1 MIGSVVDYCRINP
14 CIKAELKKSEPM
26 SREEEQKLFAEY
38 SSTAD
43 AARKQEIFEKIII
56 ANLKFVFLM
65 ASNEAKNC
73 SVPIDDLFSE
83 GKIGL
88 VEAFNK
94 YDPSVGIKFI
104 SFAVWYIRRAL
115 KTYVSND
122 DLIRIPIALKH
133 SVSNKR
139 RHVDAEYTE
148 RESIA
153 DLVMSNIKQAMS
165 AQDSETDD
173 ASEEAADTDHDTFSE
188 LETDNMKAVMWNM
201 LEKTLTKDELY
212 IIKYS
217 FGLNGSV
224 TLPASDIAGNLNMK
238 KAEFQKIKKSA
249 YEKVRA
255 NSELYDV
262 LLDTVNA

>member
-1 MIGSVVDYCRINP
+1 MDYCRINP

-26 SREEEQKLFAEY
+26 TREDEQKLFAEY
-38 SSTAD
+38 SSTTD
-43 AARKQEIFEKIII
+43 TSRKQEIFEQIII

-73 SVPIDDLFSE
+73 GVPIDDLFSE

-104 SFAVWYIRRAL
+104 SFAVWYIRRSL

-133 SVSNKR
+133 SVSTKR
-139 RHVDAEYTE
+139 RHNDVNYTE

-153 DLVMSNIKQAMS
+153 DLVMSNIKQSTS
-165 AQDSETDD
+165 ASDSDVDD
-173 ASEEAADTDHDTFSE
+173 ASEEAEDTYHDTVAE
-188 LETDNMKAVMWNM
+188 LETDNMKSVMWRM
-201 LEKTLTKDELY
+201 LKKTLTENELY

-217 FGLNGSV
+217 FGLDGGVS
-224 TLPASDIAGNLNMK
+224 LPASDIAGNLNMK
-238 KAEFQKIKKSA
+238 KTEFQKVKKSA
-249 YEKVRA
+249 YEKVRS
-255 NSELYDV
+255 NEELYTI
-262 LLDTVNA
+262 LLDAVNV